1 MAAAS
6 MPEGEEE
13 DHARGRGGS
22 RLGFFDLLS
31 LSLPDFQEFLEEEK
45 KGKMLRTQAAP
56 DKQTKNTASMNG
68 LGERER
74 DRKRKTL

>member
-1 MAAAS
+1 M
-6 MPEGEEE
+6 
-13 DHARGRGGS
+13 RGAGGGFSS
-22 RLGFFDLLS
+22 RVFRSS
-31 LSLPDFQEFLEEEK
+31 LSLCVPDFQEFLEEEK

-74 DRKRKTL
+74 

>member
-1 MAAAS
+1 M
-6 MPEGEEE
+6 
-13 DHARGRGGS
+13 RGAGGGS